1 MRRKATS
8 KEVILMSI
16 LDCKMAVKISLNKT
30 SRKRLRMI
38 IRKLEDKIHLN
49 SKDKQIIEKI
59 KQEKFEFLEE

>member
-1 MRRKATS
+1 
-8 KEVILMSI
+8 
-16 LDCKMAVKISLNKT
+16 MAVKISLNKT